1 MITSSCSMTGKF
13 ESAFDSREIELEGMN
28 HLIAPVNE
36 FEYATSMISAEATLE
51 GKTHD
56 IVATIDVHCYDK
68 SNYDMFDRNENALQE
83 AVKEVFKAITYDE
96 LMNLEDYQ
104 HIELRIKLKLVEKL
118 SIESKK
124 LYVEITDVD
133 TTER

>member
-28 HLIAPVNE
+28 NLIAPLSD

-56 IVATIDVHCYDK
+56 LIATIDVHCYDK
-68 SNYDMFDRNENALQE
+68 ASYDMFDQDEEVLFD
-83 AVKEVFKAITYDE
+83 AVEEVFKTITYDD
-96 LMNLEDYQ
+96 LMKLENYQ
-104 HIELRIKLKLVEKL
+104 NIELRIKLKLVEKL

-124 LYVEITDVD
+124 LYVEITDID